1 MCEVA
6 SVRLSLRLDEGEE
19 GGGVRGKERGRGMS
33 AAPAMV
39 GERDGR

>member
-19 GGGVRGKERGRGMS
+19 GGGVRGKERG
-33 AAPAMV
+33 
-39 GERDGR
+39 ERDERRAGDGG